1 MAIVEELLKRGADV
15 NVKDSYIGYTPL
27 HWAAEGGFVSIV
39 ELLVDKY
46 EANVNEKNGI
56 NSTFSDTYS
65 YSTPMH
71 LACAYGKTST
81 ALALL
86 ARGANPNLVDREGR
100 TPLMLACYYEFIDT
114 VADLILKG
122 MYTCSYSQYR
132 HIHMCQC

>member
-1 MAIVEELLKRGADV
+1 MKRGADV
-15 NVKDSYIGYTPL
+15 NAKDSYIGYTPL

-46 EANVNEKNGI
+46 EAKVDEKDGI
-56 NSTFSDTYS
+56 NSTFSDTHS
-65 YSTPMH
+65 HSTAMH

-100 TPLMLACYYEFIDT
+100 TPLMLTCYYELLDT
-114 VADLILKG
+114 AADLILKG
-122 MYTCSYSQYR
+122 IYKTLDFCVSPPVNGVTTGTR
-132 HIHMCQC
+132 NI